1 VSKNTSEY
9 NRQYY
14 QDNKERLKKPSVKK
28 ERVAKETPNRT
39 EYQKKYRQENKI
51 RLDKYNLD
59 YMRCKRW
66 LNGSDNYSG
75 ELG

>member
-1 VSKNTSEY
+1 MGNTREY

-14 QDNKERLKKPSVKK
+14 QTHKKPAKVEIK
-28 ERVAKETPNRT
+28 ERVTKEAPSRT
-39 EYQKKYRQENKI
+39 EYQKKYRKENRA